1 MTVVLVHGNPE
12 TADLWDPLVTALA
25 ERGVTDVVRVV
36 PPGFGAP
43 VPDGWTGHPN
53 EYAMWLAGELEA
65 LAGGGPVDLVGH
77 DWGAGHVAGA
87 VALRPDLVG
96 TWAIDCGG
104 LLNPDYVWHDLA
116 QVWQTDGAGE
126 EAIAT
131 MAAVGT
137 DDRSV
142 AYQNNGIPP
151 GIATAMAA
159 AYDDTMGR
167 CILALYRGA
176 IPPALSNLADKLEV
190 ALDTAPVR
198 PRGLLIDATADPYVP
213 SGLVPAVAERFRLGT
228 QPLPGAGHWWMVD
241 PERLAEVSDRLVG
254 FWAES

>member
-12 TADLWDPLVTALA
+12 TADLWDPLVAALA
-25 ERGVTDVVRVV
+25 DRGVTDLVRVS

-53 EYAMWLAGELEA
+53 EYAMWLAGELER
-65 LAGGGPVDLVGH
+65 LAAAGPVDLVGH

-87 VALRPDLVG
+87 VALRPDLVR

-104 LLNPDYVWHDLA
+104 LLNPEYVWHDLA

-126 EAIAT
+126 EAVAA
-131 MAAVGT
+131 MAAVGAEQ
-137 DDRSV
+137 RS
-142 AYQNNGIPP
+142 ANYQANGIPA
-151 GIATAMAA
+151 GIASAMAA
-159 AYDDTMGR
+159 GYDDTMGR

-176 IPPALSNLADKLEV
+176 VPPALSNLADKLEV
-190 ALDTAPVR
+190 ALDTAPTW

-213 SGLVPAVAERFRLGT
+213 TALVPAVADRFGLAT
-228 QPLPGAGHWWMVD
+228 HPLAGAGHWWMVD
-241 PERLAEVSDRLVG
+241 PEILPLVSDRLVG
-254 FWAES
+254 FWAEP